1 MGDGR
6 EDAITSG
13 DVSTVNIQTF
23 DSIRCLVCHDA
34 QEFSTAPLQSSDI
47 TMPCWNPS
55 GNVFATDDESARDP
69 TKFCSSTNGLC
80 MTKTWQYKTEN
91 TADVVT
97 SHWVAIERGCAPD
110 AEAAT
115 LGTTGIAVS
124 PNNRALSADMFVR
137 MHAATNTA
145 SKAKDN
151 AKYPD
156 ADVSTNINHAALTGT
171 TEISGTSADF
181 ALRPITAQFMS
192 SDGSGKP
199 DVPPVSAA
207 SDELECLSCS
217 TPIGN
222 TDSAND
228 CVNAK
233 TTGRVKCKT
242 LACSAITSSY
252 KLGEDATE
260 TYYFA
265 KRGCAADPDDGV
277 TDGEQENADDYVVP
291 DGWTNI
297 KQYNQRSTTTNGNTG
312 RSSTIST
319 AVVFDCYS
327 CESSFSTTVSG
338 ANPADP
344 IFDSVKEKDTSLC
357 WQTFKPVADSSSSA
371 TGTSGSCTGKCFV
384 SAYKYK
390 ESTGTSKLPATT
402 FNWYIQRGCDTDMA
416 VVNGD
421 TAAPALYGVSQTN
434 RVCDYTNG
442 TLCNGLVEG
451 YDTTLEIST
460 QSSRLLQCYDCETAA
475 GNTDPEGKLSSV

>member
-6 EDAITSG
+6 EDAITTG

-55 GNVFATDDESARDP
+55 GNVFATDDEAARDP
-69 TKFCSSTNGLC
+69 TKYCSSTNGLC

-115 LGTTGIAVS
+115 LGTTAITLS
-124 PNNRALSADMFVR
+124 PNNRALAANMFVR

-156 ADVSTNINHAALTGT
+156 ADVSTNINHANLDGT
-171 TEISGTSADF
+171 PAEIAGSSADF
-181 ALRPITAQFMS
+181 VIRPITAQFMS

-199 DVPPVSAA
+199 DIPAVAA
-207 SDELECLSCS
+207 ATDELECISCS

-228 CVNAK
+228 CVTSK

-277 TDGEQENADDYVVP
+277 VDGEQDNADDYVVP
-291 DGWTNI
+291 NGWTNI

-312 RSSTIST
+312 RSSSIST

-390 ESTGTSKLPATT
+390 ESTGTTKLPATT
-402 FNWYIQRGCDTDMA
+402 FNWFIQRGCDTDMA
-416 VVNGD
+416 VVNGE
-421 TAAPALYGVSQTN
+421 TAAPALYGISQTN

-460 QSSRLLQCYDCETAA
+460 QSSRLLQCYSCETAA
-475 GNTDPEGKLSSV
+475 GNTDPEGKI